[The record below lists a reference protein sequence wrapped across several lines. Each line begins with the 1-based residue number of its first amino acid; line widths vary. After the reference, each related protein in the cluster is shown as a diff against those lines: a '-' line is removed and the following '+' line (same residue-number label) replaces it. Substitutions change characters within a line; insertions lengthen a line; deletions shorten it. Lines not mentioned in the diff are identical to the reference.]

1 MNAARIRL
9 IDGTAASPAINFNAD
24 QTVGLYRVSSGVGGA
39 SANSATAYTWSSSA
53 VTAHVPVQPSTDD
66 AIDLGS
72 STVGWRDVYVAN
84 SIAGRTNSKALTIT
98 DAEGVVITDD
108 GIDWSFRDLSMRH
121 PLSSST
127 DAATTPTMFLP
138 RRIFANTSTGTA
150 PNCSTSSHA
159 GQVVYVDR
167 TNDAVAAD
175 ICVCHA
181 NGSNA
186 YAWRKITDLS
196 TACTITP

>member
-1 MNAARIRL
+1 
-9 IDGTAASPAINFNAD
+9 
-24 QTVGLYRVSSGVGGA
+24 
-39 SANSATAYTWSSSA
+39 
-53 VTAHVPVQPSTDD
+53 VQPSTDD

-72 STVGWRDVYVAN
+72 SSVGWRDVYVAN
-84 SIAGRTNSKALTIT
+84 SIAGRSNAKELVISDADGIT
-98 DAEGVVITDD
+98 ITDD
-108 GIDWSFRDLSMRH
+108 GIDWTFVGLNMRH
-121 PLSSST
+121 PQSTST

-150 PNCSTSSHA
+150 PSCSNSSHA
-159 GQVVYVDR
+159 GQIVYVDR
-167 TNDAVAAD
+167 TNDSVAAD

-181 NGSNA
+181 NSSNA